1 MGEAVTGG
9 AFALLGVE
17 PLLGRA
23 IQPDDDIARG
33 GHPVVMLS
41 HGYWQRAFGADP
53 HVVSRTLRMGGRN
66 YTIIGVAPPNYR
78 GGAGPENA
86 LPSSSTARHRYSRSP
101 AMRTT
106 ISSKCGR
113 LFGRERR

>member
-9 AFALLGVE
+9 TFALLGVE

-23 IQPDDDIARG
+23 ILPEDDVSRG

-53 HVVSRTLRMGGRN
+53 QVIGRTVRMGGRD
-66 YTIIGVAPPNYR
+66 YTIIGAHALVLRADDD
-78 GGAGPENA
+78 AGRA
-86 LPSSSTARHRYSRSP
+86 DGRQYARSAQQP
-101 AMRTT
+101 
-106 ISSKCGR
+106 
-113 LFGRERR
+113 